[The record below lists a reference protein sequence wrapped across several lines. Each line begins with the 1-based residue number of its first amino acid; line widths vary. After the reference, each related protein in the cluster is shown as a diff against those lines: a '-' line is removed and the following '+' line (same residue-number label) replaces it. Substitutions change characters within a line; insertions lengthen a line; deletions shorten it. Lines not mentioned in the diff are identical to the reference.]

1 MKYAELL
8 KEVINELYND
18 ISLEDMNVNQ
28 NEFYYEFKS
37 SDIVSENDFEKI
49 ENKILEKDNQAY
61 VKLIR
66 ISGVYYKGDSNNEMI
81 NRISG
86 RGFDSIKEKKLFEEK
101 IEDLKQR
108 DHRKIGKDLDLFCFS
123 DYVGAG
129 LPLYTPRGT
138 IIKDELQK
146 EIEYV
151 CRKYGFKKVS
161 CPSLADISLFETSG
175 HAMKFND
182 ELFRVESPKGHKFVL
197 KPVQCP
203 HHTQIYA
210 S

>member
-18 ISLEDMNVNQ
+18 VSLEDINANK

-37 SDIVSENDFEKI
+37 SDIVSEKDFEKI

-86 RGFDSIKEKKLFEEK
+86 RGFDSIKGKKY
-101 IEDLKQR
+101 LK
-108 DHRKIGKDLDLFCFS
+108 
-123 DYVGAG
+123 
-129 LPLYTPRGT
+129 
-138 IIKDELQK
+138 
-146 EIEYV
+146 
-151 CRKYGFKKVS
+151 KK
-161 CPSLADISLFETSG
+161 
-175 HAMKFND
+175 
-182 ELFRVESPKGHKFVL
+182 
-197 KPVQCP
+197 
-203 HHTQIYA
+203 
-210 S
+210 